1 MSDNTRSVVVGVD
14 GTEAALGAARWAA
27 AVAHR
32 FAAPLHIVH
41 AMPDAGHLLSD
52 AAAAARASFITE
64 QRASAKS
71 ILKSV
76 EDAVRAE
83 FGTLTI
89 TTTHF
94 DESADKVLTELSR
107 RAHLIVLGCADVSP
121 GAALLLGSTTVA
133 VTTHS
138 SCPVVAWRGG
148 IVTPT
153 GQPIVLGVDGER
165 TGAAAFRTAFEFADR
180 LGVTLNAVNAWPT
193 RHFPGDFGIPY
204 LVDWDALESA
214 QWSYLL
220 NAVEPWS
227 KEYPS
232 VEVTYFVE
240 PHGNSQALLRHV
252 TDSQL
257 VVVGNRGR
265 NLLTGALLGS
275 TSLNM
280 LHHSPVPV
288 MVCHVNPHD
297 GLDRRST
304 A

>member
-27 AVAHR
+27 AVADR

-41 AMPDAGHLLSD
+41 AVPGAGHLLSD
-52 AAAAARASFITE
+52 AAAAARAALITE

-83 FGTLTI
+83 FGTLIIAATA
-89 TTTHF
+89 F
-94 DESADKVLTELSR
+94 DESADRVLIELSR

-148 IVTPT
+148 MLAPT
-153 GQPIVLGVDGER
+153 DQPIALGVDGER
-165 TGAAAFRTAFEFADR
+165 TGAAFRTAFELADR
-180 LGVTLNAVNAWPT
+180 LGVPLHAVNAWPS
-193 RHFPGDFGIPY
+193 RRSPGGFGFAY
-204 LVDWDALESA
+204 LIDWDALEAA
-214 QWSYLL
+214 QWTYILE
-220 NAVEPWS
+220 AVEPWS

-232 VEVTYFVE
+232 VKVTYFIE
-240 PHGNSQALLRHV
+240 PHGASEALLRHV

-265 NLLTGALLGS
+265 NLLTGTLLGS

-280 LHHSPVPV
+280 LHHCPVPV
-288 MVCHVNPHD
+288 MVCHVNPD
-297 GLDRRST
+297 DDLDR
-304 A
+304 